1 MAQCLKMIRK
11 PVVDDARYGKVWSD
25 HVLKMKDQYRMPK

>member
-1 MAQCLKMIRK
+1 MIRK
-11 PVVDDARYGKVWSD
+11 PVVDDPRYGKVWSD